1 GGMGKP
7 SRVRRARSGRF
18 SESPKDRAP
27 HKPGTQ
33 DQNGDLGRKSY
44 FAQPRTPDSPVL
56 GTVKPTVRR
65 TGQGVGRAAAPH
77 GIVCPKAYPKGPSNG
92 DYESMARRR
101 YQKPSP
107 RREGQQWVL
116 YYWADEFENGKGK
129 RKKKRHVLG
138 PANLG
143 TREVEQLRDEFL

>member
-1 GGMGKP
+1 MGKP

-27 HKPGTQ
+27 HKPGADQ
-33 DQNGDLGRKSY
+33 DQNGDLSRKFYS
-44 FAQPRTPDSPVL
+44 AQPRTPDRPVR
-56 GTVKPTVRR
+56 GTVKPTVKGAGLGTRR
-65 TGQGVGRAAAPH
+65 PTAGR

-107 RREGQQWVL
+107 
-116 YYWADEFENGKGK
+116 
-129 RKKKRHVLG
+129 
-138 PANLG
+138 
-143 TREVEQLRDEFL
+143 